1 MAKKFA
7 RIIIAIAGAL
17 IGLAAAAGADKLL
30 AMMNRLPLHEAV
42 YIAAAIIFAI
52 IFYILSPRII
62 SGFSKAVGAAEAR
75 MSDMSLSDIFLGA
88 LGLIV
93 GLVIA
98 LLLSTL
104 TANLPWLI
112 GTIINVALYCACGY
126 LGCAQVLK
134 RRGEVNLPSWFRR
147 PGKGSKSSSAARPKL
162 LDTSVIID
170 GRIADICQTGMLEG
184 QIIVPAFVL
193 AELRHI
199 ADSADSL
206 KRNRGRRGL
215 DILNRMQKEQNIP
228 IKVVDTDYEDIAEVD
243 AKLIKLAYDMGGV
256 VVTND
261 YNLNKVAGVQR
272 VPVFNINELANALKP
287 VVLPGEEMTVNIVKE
302 GKEVGQGV
310 GYLNDG
316 TMVVVDGG
324 RRFVGEDVDV
334 IVTSAL
340 QTAAGRLI
348 FAKLKYQY

>member
-1 MAKKFA
+1 MAKKLA
-7 RIIIAIAGAL
+7 RIVIMIAGAGV
-17 IGLAAAAGADKLL
+17 GLAATAGVDKVL
-30 AMMNRLPLHEAV
+30 AVMNRLPFHEAV

-62 SGFSKAVGAAEAR
+62 SGFSRIVGAMEAR

-88 LGLIV
+88 VGLIV

-104 TANLPWLI
+104 SSNMPWLM
-112 GTIINVALYCACGY
+112 GTVINIALYCACGY
-126 LGCAQVLK
+126 LGCALVLK

-147 PGKGSKSSSAARPKL
+147 PGKAGKSGAAARPKV
-162 LDTSVIID
+162 LDTSAIID
-170 GRIADICQTGMLEG
+170 GRIADICQTGIIEG

-215 DILNRMQKEQNIP
+215 DILNRMQQEQNIH

-287 VVLPGEEMTVNIVKE
+287 VVLPGEEMTLTIVKE
-302 GKEVGQGV
+302 GKEAGQGV

-316 TMVVVDGG
+316 TMIVVEGG
-324 RRFVGEDVDV
+324 RRYVGEEVDV

-348 FAKLKYQY
+348 FAKLKYQ

>member
-1 MAKKFA
+1 MAKKIA
-7 RIIIAIAGAL
+7 RLVIALAGACL
-17 IGLAAAAGADKLL
+17 GLGAATGADGILK
-30 AMMNRLPLHEAV
+30 MFNMLPLHEAV
-42 YIAAAIIFAI
+42 YFAAAIIFAI
-52 IFYILSPRII
+52 ILYILSPRII
-62 SGFSKAVGAAEAR
+62 SGFSRALKALEAKL
-75 MSDMSLSDIFLGA
+75 SDMSLSDIFFA
-88 LGLIV
+88 AIGLII
-93 GLVIA
+93 GLIIA
-98 LLLSTL
+98 LLLSTI
-104 TANLPWLI
+104 TANLPWLAGLVI
-112 GTIINVALYCACGY
+112 NIILYCTLGY
-126 LGCAQVLK
+126 FGCTLVLK
-134 RRGEVNLPSWFRR
+134 RRGEINMPSWFRR
-147 PGKGSKSSSAARPKL
+147 SGKGSKASAAARPKI

-184 QIIVPAFVL
+184 TLIVPAFVL

-199 ADSADSL
+199 ADSADAL

-228 IKVVDTDYEDIAEVD
+228 IKVSDADYDDIAEVD
-243 AKLIKLAYDMGGV
+243 AKLIKLAYDLGGV

-287 VVLPGEEMTVNIVKE
+287 VVLPGEEMVLTIVKE
-302 GKEVGQGV
+302 GKEIGQGV

-316 TMVVVDGG
+316 TMIVVEGG
-324 RRFVGEDVDV
+324 RRFVGEEVEV

-348 FAKLKYQY
+348 FAKLK